1 LRRWLT
7 VADLYTSPVKTIDI
21 QKKMRHFGDTLKY
34 CSQEESNEIMQP
46 GGENARAEYAVWYVN
61 VSRHYYH
68 HESSGKNAITKAR
81 I

>member
-1 LRRWLT
+1 MVDGRR
-7 VADLYTSPVKTIDI
+7 PVHQPRKNNRYST
-21 QKKMRHFGDTLKY
+21 KMRHFGDTLKY
-34 CSQEESNEIMQP
+34 CSQEESNVIMQP
-46 GGENARAEYAVWYVN
+46 GGENDRAEYAVWYVN